1 MKKMIQLVLTLALL
15 VFSLGADESHG
26 LEKVSLQLHWKY
38 QFEFAGFI
46 AAKEMGYYKDAGLD
60 VTLKEYN
67 FGTDIEEDVLSEKS
81 EYGIYNSLSL
91 LEYLR
96 GKPLV
101 LVASYFK
108 RAALVLV
115 TSPDITSPKDLIG
128 KTIMAS
134 TKEDFILNFKPYF
147 DAYGVSIDDV
157 KLVPHTYSIDDFT
170 EGKVDAMTAFV
181 SNEISKLDEKHAHYN
196 ILDPSNKNLY
206 VLQLELITSQKEL
219 QEHPKRVEKFRRASL
234 KGWQYALKHKK
245 EISKII
251 YDKYSQ
257 RNSYKEILQEA
268 KAVEKLILPYTY
280 NVGSI
285 DKNFLQKQMKLFKKE
300 YKVGVGKSL
309 NGFLIPTQTTLQ
321 KISFTKEEKAYI
333 AKKRQTKRR
342 VKLCLQYDQFPLDAY
357 ENGKF
362 VGAMSDVYAK
372 ISEKTGL
379 DFHVITSTS
388 MKDLKEK
395 IDTKRCDLLSI
406 YAQESKNYKTLK
418 ATDSITTTYFTLVST
433 IDKSFVSH
441 VDFLQ
446 GKLIITQF
454 EVYKQYLQK
463 LYPYLDI
470 EVVPSKKEQVRMLLN
485 SEAYALAI
493 LDEQAD
499 YIVDKTGYG
508 KLKVDGF
515 IAKNR
520 PILLSIGVQ
529 KESPILYSIIQKV
542 LHSIPKKEL
551 NTIFD
556 SWRITHYKSVQSYT
570 LVLQV
575 LSFMTLLLLVV
586 LYFHRKQKNFNKTL
600 EALVEEKTRALR
612 EINEH
617 LEETV
622 AQKVEELIKKD
633 EILTIQSKQAVMGE
647 MISMIAHQ
655 WRQPLNTI
663 TLTISNLQ
671 IKYMMGIKIE
681 DEVLSSSLDE
691 INETIGYLSETID
704 DFKTYFHPD
713 KKSDIVKLEDLL
725 FKAILFVQPRA
736 KADRIEIRVIT
747 KPSFEVSVYA
757 NELIQVLLNILN
769 NAIDAYRDTESERK
783 FIEISTQKNETSF
796 RIEIK
801 DGAGGIKQEIISKLF
816 EPYFSTKGK
825 NGTGLGL
832 YMSQMIIE
840 KQFNGKL
847 LVESREDWTRF
858 IIEIPIRDI

>member
-1 MKKMIQLVLTLALL
+1 MLRLLLTLVLL
-15 VFSLGADESHG
+15 VSSLVAQEFHA

-67 FGTDIEEDVLSEKS
+67 FGTDIEEDVLGGKS

-115 TSPDITSPKDLIG
+115 ASPDIRSPKDLIG

-147 DAYGVSIDDV
+147 DIYGVSIDDV
-157 KLVPHTYSIDDFT
+157 KIVPHTYSIDDFT
-170 EGKVDAMTAFV
+170 EGKVDAMTAFI
-181 SNEISKLDEKHAHYN
+181 SNEVTKLDDKNITYN
-196 ILDPSNKNLY
+196 ILDPSNENLY

-219 QEHPKRVEKFRRASL
+219 QEHPRRVEKFREASL
-234 KGWQYALKHKK
+234 KGWQYALKHKE

-251 YDKYSQ
+251 CDKYSQ
-257 RNSYKEILQEA
+257 RNSYADVLQEG

-280 NVGSI
+280 NIGSI
-285 DKNFLQKQMKLFKKE
+285 DKSFLNKQMNMFKKE
-300 YKVGVGKSL
+300 YKVDTNKSWH
-309 NGFLIPTQTTLQ
+309 GFIIDPKAFVQ
-321 KISFTKEEKAYI
+321 KIKFTKEEEEYI
-333 AKKRQTKRR
+333 LANRQGKKIIN
-342 VKLCLQYDQFPLDAY
+342 LCLQYDQFPLDGF

-362 VGAMSDVYAK
+362 VGVMSDIYAK
-372 ISEKTGL
+372 ISKKTGL
-379 DFHVITSTS
+379 SFHIVTSNS
-388 MKDLKEK
+388 RSDLKEK
-395 IDTKRCDLLSI
+395 IDAKTCDLLSF
-406 YAQESKNYKTLK
+406 YPQASKNYKTLK
-418 ATDSITTTYFTLVST
+418 PTDPVGTTHFTLVSST
-433 IDKSFVSH
+433 DKSFVSH
-441 VDFLQ
+441 EIFLKD
-446 GKLIITQF
+446 KLIITQF
-454 EVYKQYLQK
+454 EVYKKYLQK
-463 LYPYLDI
+463 LYPYLQI
-470 EVVPSKKEQVRMLLN
+470 KVVPNNEEQIRMLLDN
-485 SEAYALAI
+485 EAYALVT

-508 KLKVDGF
+508 KFKVNGF
-515 IAKNR
+515 IAKDK

-529 KESPILYSIIQKV
+529 KESATLYSIIQKS
-542 LHSIPKKEL
+542 LHFFSKSEL
-551 NTIFD
+551 IDIFD
-556 SWRITHYKSVQSYT
+556 SWKITRYQSVKDYS
-570 LVLQV
+570 LVFKV
-575 LSFMTLLLLVV
+575 LAVMTLILLIMF
-586 LYFHRKQKNFNKTL
+586 YFQRKQRNFNKEL
-600 EALVEEKTRALR
+600 EFLVADKTKALR
-612 EINEH
+612 EINEY

-622 AQKVEELIKKD
+622 TQKVEELIRKD
-633 EILTIQSKQAVMGE
+633 EILTVQSKQAVMGE

-663 TLTISNLQ
+663 TLNISNLQ
-671 IKYMMGIKIE
+671 IKQMMGIKID
-681 DEVLSSSLDE
+681 DEMLNKSYDE
-691 INETIGYLSETID
+691 ISETISYLSETID
-704 DFKTYFHPD
+704 DFKTFFHPD
-713 KKSDIVKLEDLL
+713 KKSDTVKIDELL
-725 FKAILFVQPRA
+725 A
-736 KADRIEIRVIT
+736 KAVQFAQVRAVATQVKIKVIT

-769 NAIDAYRDTESERK
+769 NAIDAYSNINSEK
-783 FIEISTQKNETSF
+783 KLIEIYAQKNETSF

-801 DGAGGIKQEIISKLF
+801 DMAGGIKQEIMSKLF

-847 LVESREDWTRF
+847 LVESKENWTRF
-858 IIEIPIRDI
+858 IIEIPIIDHV